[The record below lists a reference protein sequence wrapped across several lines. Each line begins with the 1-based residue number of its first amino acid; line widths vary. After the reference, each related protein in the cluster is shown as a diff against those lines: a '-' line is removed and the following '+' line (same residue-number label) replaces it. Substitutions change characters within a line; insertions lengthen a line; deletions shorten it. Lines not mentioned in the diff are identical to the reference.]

1 VVSLSAG
8 QPISSVAY
16 PVVGAENRWRM
27 IVDVPH
33 KSGETTDLRA
43 YLKRKDAALT
53 ETLLYQ
59 FL

>member
-1 VVSLSAG
+1 VT
-8 QPISSVAY
+8 VAQ
-16 PVVGAENRWRM
+16 NRWRL

-33 KSGETTDLRA
+33 KSGETSNLRA
-43 YLKRKDAALT
+43 YLRHGDTALT

>member
-1 VVSLSAG
+1 VPCA
-8 QPISSVAY
+8 
-16 PVVGAENRWRM
+16 PVNDVRQALADPQVLARDM

-33 KSGETTDLRA
+33 KQGETTDLRA
-43 YLKRKDAALT
+43 YLKRGDTALT